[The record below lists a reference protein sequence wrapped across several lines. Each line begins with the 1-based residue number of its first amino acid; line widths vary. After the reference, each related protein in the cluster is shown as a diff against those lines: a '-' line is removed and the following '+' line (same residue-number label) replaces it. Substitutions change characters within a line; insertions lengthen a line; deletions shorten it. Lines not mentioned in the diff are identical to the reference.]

1 VVQLAAAIR
10 VEESVADPVKYY
22 ANNTVKSLTLF
33 DTCAKAG
40 VKDFVFSST
49 AMVYAGDADTLLTE
63 TTETGPTNPYAR
75 SKLASEFMLRD
86 VAGVSGMRSTILR
99 YFNVAGA
106 DVQLRT
112 GQRSP
117 EATHL
122 IKVASQ
128 VAINARPHL
137 AIFGTD
143 YNTRDGTAIRDYI
156 HVMDLADAHLLAL
169 TKPGAAGETR
179 LFNCGY
185 GAGQTVREVVAAF
198 GEVLNHPLPTVERP
212 RRAGD
217 VAILACDPA
226 KVKRE
231 LSWAPRYAFI
241 ETIVETALNWER
253 KLASGRLEATRRL
266 ASPARPC
273 SHPNVRARPSRG
285 AQARGRPG
293 RVRPQSAGAICRR
306 RPPEAAHVAQGSGV
320 SFAVPLRC
328 AASLAAGR

>member
-1 VVQLAAAIR
+1 MRILLIGGAGYIGSSIACHLIDQGHEPFVFDNLSTGSREALPPGVPFVEGDCGDAAALAQAIRDWKIEAVVQLAAAVR
-10 VEESVADPVKYY
+10 VDESMADPAKYY
-22 ANNTVKSLTLF
+22 FNNTVKSLTVF

-40 VKDFVFSST
+40 VRDFVFSST
-49 AMVYAGDADTLLTE
+49 AMVYTGDADELLTE

-86 VAGVSGMRSTILR
+86 VARVSGMRATILR

-106 DVQLRT
+106 DPQLRT

-128 VAINARPHL
+128 VAIGARPHL

-143 YNTRDGTAIRDYI
+143 YKTRDGTAVRDYI

-169 TKPGAAGETR
+169 TKAGTAGETR

-185 GAGQTVREVVAAF
+185 GSGQTVREVVAAF
-198 GEVLNHPLPTVERP
+198 GEVLSHPLPTVEQP

-217 VAILACDPA
+217 VAILACNPA

-231 LSWAPRYAFI
+231 LGWSPKHAAIR
-241 ETIVETALNWER
+241 TIVETALNWER
-253 KLASGRLEATRRL
+253 KLASGR
-266 ASPARPC
+266 
-273 SHPNVRARPSRG
+273 
-285 AQARGRPG
+285 
-293 RVRPQSAGAICRR
+293 
-306 RPPEAAHVAQGSGV
+306 
-320 SFAVPLRC
+320 
-328 AASLAAGR
+328 

>member
-1 VVQLAAAIR
+1 MRVLLIGGAGYIGSSIAYHLLDLGHEPFVLDNLSTGSREALPAGVPFVQADCGDAAALGAAIREWRIEGAVQLAAAVR
-10 VEESVADPVKYY
+10 VDESMADPAKYY
-22 ANNTVKSLTLF
+22 FNNTVKSLAVF

-40 VKDFVFSST
+40 VKDIVFSST
-49 AMVYAGDADTLLTE
+49 AMVYAGDADALLTE

-86 VAGVSGMRSTILR
+86 VARVSGMRATILR

-106 DVQLRT
+106 DLALRN

-128 VAINARPHL
+128 VAVNARPHL

-143 YNTRDGTAIRDYI
+143 YKTRDGTAIRDYI

-185 GAGQTVREVVAAF
+185 GSGQTVREVVAAF
-198 GEVLNHPLPTVERP
+198 DAVLNHPLPTVEQP

-226 KVKRE
+226 KVKHE
-231 LSWAPRYAFI
+231 LGWAPKHASIR
-241 ETIVETALNWER
+241 TIVETALNWER
-253 KLASGRLEATRRL
+253 KLAA
-266 ASPARPC
+266 A
-273 SHPNVRARPSRG
+273 
-285 AQARGRPG
+285 
-293 RVRPQSAGAICRR
+293 
-306 RPPEAAHVAQGSGV
+306 PP
-320 SFAVPLRC
+320 
-328 AASLAAGR
+328 